1 MAGTLQ
7 LLTLLLNC
15 FIILVAAIH
24 SGVYVDNGKDQT
36 VVHHELSHRERRH
49 FELEFLDLLGVQK
62 PPRVTRSIPV
72 RSSGHKFLL
81 DLYKSQLDSG
91 TRSTRSGFDISEQDL
106 SVIQE
111 SDAILSLKNLYRSE
125 NETSAIQQKLWFDV
139 GTISPAVER
148 IIKAELRVF
157 QSSLGT
163 APADKLYSV
172 TVHQIVR
179 SSDEEELQLVGTVNT
194 SVAFEGWHSF
204 NITGP
209 LAQWKLTGQ
218 NYGLYIQAY
227 EFGFPDTPV
236 SLAELGIS
244 QVKSQ
249 VDLDDEA
256 DPFMIVFMHGDSRRS
271 PRVRRQTRH
280 RKRKTENSE
289 TPNINPLTDPI
300 GHSWSQSPRSCQ
312 IQSLFVNFSDLEW
325 QDWIIAP
332 VGYSAFYCSGECNFP
347 LNAHMNATNHA
358 IVQTL
363 VNLINPLRVPRPCC
377 APTKLSSISVL
388 YFVDDNNVI
397 LKKYKNMV
405 VKSCGCH

>member
-1 MAGTLQ
+1 MVGTLQ

-111 SDAILSLKNLYRSE
+111 SDAILSLKNLY
-125 NETSAIQQKLWFDV
+125 
-139 GTISPAVER
+139 
-148 IIKAELRVF
+148 
-157 QSSLGT
+157 
-163 APADKLYSV
+163 
-172 TVHQIVR
+172 
-179 SSDEEELQLVGTVNT
+179 
-194 SVAFEGWHSF
+194 
-204 NITGP
+204 
-209 LAQWKLTGQ
+209 
-218 NYGLYIQAY
+218 
-227 EFGFPDTPV
+227 TPV